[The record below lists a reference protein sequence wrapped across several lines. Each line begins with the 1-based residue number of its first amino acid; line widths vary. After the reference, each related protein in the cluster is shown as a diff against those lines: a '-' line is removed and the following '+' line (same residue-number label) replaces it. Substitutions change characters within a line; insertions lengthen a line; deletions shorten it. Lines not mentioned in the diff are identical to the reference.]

1 MSTNFTFR
9 DQACRSITNET
20 GVYVLCDLDQVPLYV
35 GQSKDGIRSRVRR
48 HLTSARSDVIANRQV
63 DIWEVAYVMAYP
75 VAEKSEISAFEDNLY
90 HCLNDE
96 TPLMNGTVPPRPEE
110 LTPVPAPAQIVQV
123 MTDAEIL
130 DKQNPHRRLPRQ
142 AAHYSQMVD
151 HFLNTKNSA
160 EILRAIDAHFARLSR
175 YHQSLIELKE

>member
-1 MSTNFTFR
+1 M
-9 DQACRSITNET
+9 
-20 GVYVLCDLDQVPLYV
+20 
-35 GQSKDGIRSRVRR
+35 
-48 HLTSARSDVIANRQV
+48 
-63 DIWEVAYVMAYP
+63 
-75 VAEKSEISAFEDNLY
+75 
-90 HCLNDE
+90 
-96 TPLMNGTVPPRPEE
+96 
-110 LTPVPAPAQIVQV
+110 PAPAQIVQV